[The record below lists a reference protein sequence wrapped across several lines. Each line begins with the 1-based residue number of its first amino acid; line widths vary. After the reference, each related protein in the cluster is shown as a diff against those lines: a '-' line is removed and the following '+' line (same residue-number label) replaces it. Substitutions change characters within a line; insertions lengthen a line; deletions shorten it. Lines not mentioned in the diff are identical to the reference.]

1 MSTTT
6 KLGND
11 FLCILKLDVSGSN
24 WVIFKDQFLWS
35 VDACGLTEHIDGT
48 SKSPADPIP
57 SLARLGLLS
66 EAEKLLEKEWKQ
78 GKAIAKQQIASS
90 IPDSLFMK
98 IHSKLTTHDIWK
110 DLEGHFQNQLRM
122 VSVDLRRRLQ
132 D

>member
-6 KLGND
+6 KLSND
-11 FLCILKLDVSGSN
+11 FLCIPKLDVSGSN

-57 SLARLGLLS
+57 SLARLRLLS
-66 EAEKLLEKEWKQ
+66 EAEKLLEKEWKKELKEWKQ

-90 IPDSLFMK
+90 ILVK
-98 IHSKLTTHDIWK
+98 
-110 DLEGHFQNQLRM
+110 
-122 VSVDLRRRLQ
+122 RLH
-132 D
+132 